1 MVQPEEG
8 EKAKCVGDP
17 RAWIIT
23 WAALEHEDGM
33 CATWGIGIPLLPS
46 NYISPDVTIH
56 LHREN
61 GILGFLPFPLKE
73 EVDADL
79 ITAGEQTVTIS
90 LGSCFFSHEDS
101 SVVIRGDTSTSP
113 YWEPCRFPVW

>member
-23 WAALEHEDGM
+23 RAALEHEDGM

-46 NYISPDVTIH
+46 HYISPDVTVYPRH
-56 LHREN
+56 EN
-61 GILGFLPFPLKE
+61 RILGLGPFPLKE
-73 EVDADL
+73 EADADL

-90 LGSCFFSHEDS
+90 PGGCF
-101 SVVIRGDTSTSP
+101 SP
-113 YWEPCRFPVW
+113 TKTCL